1 MKQNI
6 FWLHSSFFAAL
17 LGTHSPRPRAAG
29 EIVGK
34 EKVMVGKKKQH
45 ILWILLLMA
54 FQLAR
59 PLPAT
64 WTVQP
69 DSIGDGIPTW
79 MAMVRSRDGRLL
91 FWIDYPTD
99 GPCVPLVVLKS
110 DGWQAFAF
118 NPKTIEY
125 VAAVIRF
132 GRERVLE
139 VSGYAANGFIFE
151 WELGNKQFADML
163 TAFAAEQKFI
173 VSLPGCIGEVTG
185 TFDLDS
191 APQAIGEAC
200 SACEQSFLENNDFV
214 FVDSSERRLER
225 DEVVRLSAN
234 LRRIARN
241 EIFARR
247 GRVFRDPPLDKFFRT
262 KKWYRPVSGEVE
274 LTAIE
279 KANVA
284 LLVSCR
290 KN

>member
-1 MKQNI
+1 MKRNDRRLTWWSLLI
-6 FWLHSSFFAAL
+6 SALWLAA
-17 LGTHSPRPRAAG
+17 
-29 EIVGK
+29 
-34 EKVMVGKKKQH
+34 
-45 ILWILLLMA
+45 
-54 FQLAR
+54 
-59 PLPAT
+59 PLPAA

-69 DSIGDGIPTW
+69 DSIGEGIPTW
-79 MAMVRSRDGRLL
+79 MAVVRSRDGRLL

-118 NPKTIEY
+118 NPRTIEH

-132 GRERVLE
+132 GPERVLQ
-139 VSGYAANGFIFE
+139 VPGYAANGFIFE
-151 WELGNKQFADML
+151 WELEKDHFADML
-163 TAFAAEQKFI
+163 AGFAAEKEFL
-173 VSLPGCIGEVTG
+173 VSLPGRAGEVTG
-185 TFDLDS
+185 TFDLDG
-191 APQAIGEAC
+191 ATKAIGEAC
-200 SACEQSFLENNDFV
+200 AACERSFLENNDFV
-214 FVDSSERRLER
+214 FADSAERRLKR

-247 GRVFRDPPLDKFFRT
+247 GRVFRDPSLDKFFRT

-284 LLVSCR
+284 LLVSR
-290 KN
+290 GEN